1 MTVEYTFPVQVQK
14 WDFCVL
20 FEAFDDPD
28 EFLYVWEAS
37 NDKEN
42 WEQRGQPKGAKFVV
56 NNWNGCDGILSF
68 TNNSIGRY
76 RYWRL
81 LIQHGKVTKAPYFN
95 IMLMTVV

>member
-1 MTVEYTFPVQVQK
+1 M
-14 WDFCVL
+14 
-20 FEAFDDPD
+20 FEAFEYPN

-42 WEQRGQPKGAKFVV
+42 WEQRGQPKGGKFVIK
-56 NNWNGCDGILSF
+56 NWNGYDGILSF
-68 TNNSIGRY
+68 TNNSISHY